1 MTIELSCLT
10 NTILNKEKGE
20 RISLEPR
27 GAGVC
32 LCVCVLWGGGGGGR
46 EVSPRKSV
54 VQSACQYDV
63 TYVSR
68 Q

>member
-32 LCVCVLWGGGGGGR
+32 VCVCVCVC
-46 EVSPRKSV
+46 VSPRKSV

>member
-32 LCVCVLWGGGGGGR
+32 VCVCVC
-46 EVSPRKSV
+46 VSKEICGAVRLPI
-54 VQSACQYDV
+54 
-63 TYVSR
+63 
-68 Q
+68 